1 MHSLKE
7 AGGSLAASAAA
18 SAAATLDMG
27 LALGHSAPVTY
38 TVSVVK
44 TNLEARV
51 QARWTVT
58 TREIWFMHFHCT
70 SQLSRRSH
78 RAARFFTLSYLYII
92 TTAATHPV
100 LIRCTNATP
109 TSGHCTRLCSVNHAK
124 LPKPQMRPPTPR
136 ATAAVL
142 LEWTAPMALL
152 QLRAPQI
159 IHRRARRVVPLLLL
173 FHHLMLCPH
182 FRQSAR

>member
-51 QARWTVT
+51 QARWTV
-58 TREIWFMHFHCT
+58 IQSW
-70 SQLSRRSH
+70 
-78 RAARFFTLSYLYII
+78 INI
-92 TTAATHPV
+92 
-100 LIRCTNATP
+100 LI
-109 TSGHCTRLCSVNHAK
+109 S
-124 LPKPQMRPPTPR
+124 
-136 ATAAVL
+136 
-142 LEWTAPMALL
+142 
-152 QLRAPQI
+152 
-159 IHRRARRVVPLLLL
+159 
-173 FHHLMLCPH
+173 
-182 FRQSAR
+182 